1 MLELKRGITGISLGF
16 GLFLIKSLLGFTK
29 KYEGFVSLDTFFSFK
44 KGITEMKLA
53 RFEKNV
59 SGCSLM
65 PFFS

>member
-16 GLFLIKSLLGFTK
+16 GLFLIKSLLGFK
-29 KYEGFVSLDTFFSFK
+29 KNEGFISLDTFFSFK

-53 RFEKNV
+53 RLEKNV